1 MQKQGK
7 TVMMVGDGINDAP
20 ALVSADVGTA
30 IGSGSDIALESGDIV
45 LMKSDLRDVYKA
57 VKLSRLTIRNI
68 KQNLFWAFFY
78 NSLGIPVA
86 AGVLYLFGGAVKSD
100 VCRICHVIEF
110 GLRGEQRASLKDSK
124 AVGHKEWR
132 YDMEERT
139 CDCAVKHKHRQ
150 AAEEKDLLNRLNR
163 IEGQIR
169 GIKSMVEDERY
180 CVDILTQVSAV
191 QAALNSFNKVLL
203 SSHIKSCVVE
213 QIQDGNLEA
222 VDELCM
228 TIQKVMK

>member
-1 MQKQGK
+1 
-7 TVMMVGDGINDAP
+7 
-20 ALVSADVGTA
+20 
-30 IGSGSDIALESGDIV
+30 
-45 LMKSDLRDVYKA
+45 
-57 VKLSRLTIRNI
+57 
-68 KQNLFWAFFY
+68 
-78 NSLGIPVA
+78 
-86 AGVLYLFGGAVKSD
+86 
-100 VCRICHVIEF
+100 
-110 GLRGEQRASLKDSK
+110 
-124 AVGHKEWR
+124 
-132 YDMEERT
+132 MEERT

-213 QIQDGNLEA
+213 QIQDGNLDA

>member
-1 MQKQGK
+1 
-7 TVMMVGDGINDAP
+7 
-20 ALVSADVGTA
+20 
-30 IGSGSDIALESGDIV
+30 
-45 LMKSDLRDVYKA
+45 
-57 VKLSRLTIRNI
+57 
-68 KQNLFWAFFY
+68 
-78 NSLGIPVA
+78 
-86 AGVLYLFGGAVKSD
+86 
-100 VCRICHVIEF
+100 
-110 GLRGEQRASLKDSK
+110 
-124 AVGHKEWR
+124 
-132 YDMEERT
+132 MEERT

-169 GIKSMVEDERY
+169 GIKSMVKDERY

>member
-1 MQKQGK
+1 
-7 TVMMVGDGINDAP
+7 
-20 ALVSADVGTA
+20 
-30 IGSGSDIALESGDIV
+30 
-45 LMKSDLRDVYKA
+45 
-57 VKLSRLTIRNI
+57 
-68 KQNLFWAFFY
+68 
-78 NSLGIPVA
+78 
-86 AGVLYLFGGAVKSD
+86 
-100 VCRICHVIEF
+100 
-110 GLRGEQRASLKDSK
+110 
-124 AVGHKEWR
+124 
-132 YDMEERT
+132 MEERT

-191 QAALNSFNKVLL
+191 QAALNSFNKVVL
-203 SSHIKSCVVE
+203 SSHIKSCVVD